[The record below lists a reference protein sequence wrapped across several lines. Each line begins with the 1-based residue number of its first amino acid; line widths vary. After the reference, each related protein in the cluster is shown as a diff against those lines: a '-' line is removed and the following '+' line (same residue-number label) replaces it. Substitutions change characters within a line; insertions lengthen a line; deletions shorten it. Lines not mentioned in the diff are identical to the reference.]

1 MSSPAADPNPQPDMR
16 RTEAGEPAADIE
28 PAVSWRAALWVL
40 PALVPVA
47 TILVAGLGSA
57 LLQSLGL
64 MPLVGAPEL
73 TIEAYR
79 MNTGDLATSAALSLA
94 IATAATLIGV
104 VVGVTTALT
113 AVTGRR
119 FALWAGTLTVP
130 VPHLIGAATMGL
142 LLADSGLLARLFGLS
157 EGGWPALVGG
167 RWWIAVVLEYAWK
180 ESAFIALVVAAVL
193 ATRVAA
199 YDDTAAVLGAS
210 RRARL
215 RLVTF
220 PLIRPAVVAAA
231 TISFTYTLGSYEVAL
246 LLGRV
251 YPEPLPVLAIRLF
264 TSVELATRPQ
274 AAAAAV
280 VTAVLALL
288 AVAGALMM
296 LRRSAVWR

>member
-1 MSSPAADPNPQPDMR
+1 MR
-16 RTEAGEPAADIE
+16 RVKSADVE
-28 PAVSWRAALWVL
+28 PAVAWRIAVWVL

-47 TILVAGLGSA
+47 TVLAAGLGSA

-64 MPLVGAPEL
+64 MPLVGAPRL
-73 TIEAYR
+73 TVDAYGA
-79 MNTGDLATSAALSLA
+79 NAGDIATSAALSVA
-94 IATAATLIGV
+94 IAAVATSIGV
-104 VVGVTTALT
+104 LIGVTTALT
-113 AVTGRR
+113 AVGGRR
-119 FALWAGTLTVP
+119 SALWAGTLTVP

-167 RWWIAVVLEYAWK
+167 RWWVAVVLEYAWK
-180 ESAFIALVVAAVL
+180 ESAFIGLVVAAVL

-199 YDDTAAVLGAS
+199 YDETAAVLGAS

-215 RLVTF
+215 QLVTW

-251 YPEPLPVLAIRLF
+251 YPEPLPVMAIRLF
-264 TSVELATRPQ
+264 TSIDLATRPQ

-288 AVAGALMM
+288 AVAGALTV

>member
-1 MSSPAADPNPQPDMR
+1 MSSPPDEPNTRPAMR
-16 RTEAGEPAADIE
+16 RTKAAEREPV
-28 PAVSWRAALWVL
+28 VSWRAALWVL
-40 PALVPVA
+40 PAMVPVA
-47 TILVAGLGSA
+47 IVLVAGLGSA

-64 MPLVGAPEL
+64 MPLVGTPAL
-73 TIEAYR
+73 TFDAYR
-79 MNTGDLATSAALSLA
+79 ANAGDIATSAALSVA
-94 IATAATLIGV
+94 IAAAATFIGV
-104 VVGVTTALT
+104 LIGVTTALT
-113 AVTGRR
+113 AVAGRR
-119 FALWAGTLTVP
+119 SALWAGTVTVP

-180 ESAFIALVVAAVL
+180 ESAFIGLVVAAVL

-199 YDDTAAVLGAS
+199 YDETAAVLGAS

-246 LLGRV
+246 LLGRA
-251 YPEPLPVLAIRLF
+251 YPEPLPVMAIRLF
-264 TSVELATRPQ
+264 TSIDLAARPQ

-280 VTAVLALL
+280 VTAALAML
-288 AVAGALMM
+288 AVACALTV

>member
-1 MSSPAADPNPQPDMR
+1 MR
-16 RTEAGEPAADIE
+16 RRKPANIE
-28 PAVSWRAALWVL
+28 RAVPWRTVLWVL
-40 PALVPVA
+40 PALVPVVTVLA
-47 TILVAGLGSA
+47 AGLGAA

-64 MPLVGAPEL
+64 MPLVGPPTL
-73 TIEAYR
+73 TVDAYR
-79 MNTGDLATSAALSLA
+79 ANAGDMAVSAGLSVAIAAAATSIGVLLGV
-94 IATAATLIGV
+94 TAAV
-104 VVGVTTALT
+104 T
-113 AVTGRR
+113 AVAGRR
-119 FALWAGTLTVP
+119 SALWAGTVTVP

-142 LLADSGLLARLFGLS
+142 LLADSGLLARLFGLAQ
-157 EGGWPALVGG
+157 GGWPALVGG

-199 YDDTAAVLGAS
+199 YDETAAVLGAS

-215 RLVTF
+215 RLVTW

-251 YPEPLPVLAIRLF
+251 YPEPLPVMAIRLF
-264 TSVELATRPQ
+264 TSIDLATRPQ

-280 VTAVLALL
+280 VTAVLAIL
-288 AVAGALMM
+288 AVAGALAV

>member
-1 MSSPAADPNPQPDMR
+1 MSSAADEPNTRPNMR
-16 RTEAGEPAADIE
+16 RVKSADVE
-28 PAVSWRAALWVL
+28 PAVAWRIAVWVL

-47 TILVAGLGSA
+47 TVLAAGLGSA

-64 MPLVGAPEL
+64 MPLVGAPRL
-73 TIEAYR
+73 TVDAYGA
-79 MNTGDLATSAALSLA
+79 NAGDIATSAALSVA
-94 IATAATLIGV
+94 IAAVATSIGV
-104 VVGVTTALT
+104 LIGVTTALT
-113 AVTGRR
+113 AVGGRR
-119 FALWAGTLTVP
+119 SALWAGTLTVP

-167 RWWIAVVLEYAWK
+167 RWWVAVVLEYAWK
-180 ESAFIALVVAAVL
+180 ESAFIGLVVAAVL

-199 YDDTAAVLGAS
+199 YDETAAVLGAS

-215 RLVTF
+215 QLVTW

-251 YPEPLPVLAIRLF
+251 YPEPLPVMAIRLF
-264 TSVELATRPQ
+264 TSIDLATRPQ

-288 AVAGALMM
+288 AVAGALTV

>member
-1 MSSPAADPNPQPDMR
+1 MSSPA
-16 RTEAGEPAADIE
+16 TEP
-28 PAVSWRAALWVL
+28 VMSWRATLWVL

-57 LLQSLGL
+57 LLQSLGV
-64 MPLVGAPEL
+64 MPLVGSPAL
-73 TIEAYR
+73 TIDAYR
-79 MNTGDLATSAALSLA
+79 VNAGDIATSAALSVA
-94 IATAATLIGV
+94 IAAAATFIGVLIGV
-104 VVGVTTALT
+104 SAALT
-113 AVTGRR
+113 AVAGRR
-119 FALWAGTLTVP
+119 WALWAGTLTVP

-157 EGGWPALVGG
+157 EGGWPTLVGG
-167 RWWIAVVLEYAWK
+167 RWWIAVILEYAWK
-180 ESAFIALVVAAVL
+180 ESAFIGLVVAAVL

-199 YDDTAAVLGAS
+199 YDETAAVLGAS

-246 LLGRV
+246 LLGRA
-251 YPEPLPVLAIRLF
+251 YPEPLPVMAIRLF
-264 TSVELATRPQ
+264 TSIDLATRPQ

-280 VTAVLALL
+280 VTALLALL
-288 AVAGALMM
+288 AVAAALTV

>member
-1 MSSPAADPNPQPDMR
+1 MSWPPDDPHAQLVMR
-16 RTEAGEPAADIE
+16 PVESSNVE
-28 PAVSWRAALWVL
+28 PAVQWRTLLWGL
-40 PALVPVA
+40 PALVPVVSV
-47 TILVAGLGSA
+47 LGAGLGSA

-64 MPLVGAPEL
+64 MPLVGAPTL
-73 TIEAYR
+73 SVDAYR
-79 MNTGDLATSAALSLA
+79 THAVDMATSAMLSVA
-94 IATAATLIGV
+94 IAAAATTIGV
-104 VVGVTTALT
+104 LIGVTTAL
-113 AVTGRR
+113 AVVAARR
-119 FALWAGTLTVP
+119 WALWAATVTVP

-157 EGGWPALVGG
+157 DGGWPALVGG

-199 YDDTAAVLGAS
+199 YDETAAVLGAS

-215 RLVTF
+215 RLVTL

-251 YPEPLPVLAIRLF
+251 YPEPLPVMAIRLF
-264 TSVELATRPQ
+264 TSIDLATRPQ
-274 AAAAAV
+274 AAAAAII
-280 VTAVLALL
+280 TAALALL
-288 AVAGALMM
+288 AVAGALTM